1 MAGSRKGIPNK
12 STLLRHWIGTDK
24 DPAKYLIEIMTSAGA
39 DPRERLQAAVT
50 LMPYVHRKQ
59 PMEVEGELNATGGF
73 TVRIIREW
81 DRPALEAPPGTGAGQ
96 PETLQCTTGTP
107 EVWQDSTGPVRLDRQ
122 GI

>member
-1 MAGSRKGIPNK
+1 MGRPAGSKNK
-12 STLLRHWIGTDK
+12 SSLLRNWIGGPN

-59 PMEVEGELNATGGF
+59 PVEVEGELNATGGF

-81 DRPALEAPPGTGAGQ
+81 DKPALEAPSSTGAGQ
-96 PETLQCTTGTP
+96 PEALQCVAGTP
-107 EVWQDSTGPVRLDRQ
+107 EVWQDSAGAVRLDRQ